1 MLEVSLETLP
11 ARLNPR
17 PADCNK
23 GDFGAVGVVGGA
35 RGMAGAALL
44 AARAALLCGAGRV
57 YVGLL
62 DERMG
67 IDPAFLELMLTTPDR
82 AMALNEPACLVAGPG
97 LGQSGAA
104 RGWLERALS
113 SPHPLL
119 LDADALNLLARDEAL
134 AAGLATRPAPTLIT
148 PHPGEAARLL
158 DLSTE
163 QVQSD
168 RDRAIHALARRY
180 RSSVVLKGHATLI
193 VGGDDILWRNT
204 TGNPGMAAPGMGD
217 VLCGLIAALAAQ
229 GLNLDQAAI
238 LGVWLH
244 GAAGDRA
251 VAAGQ
256 GPVGLTASEVA
267 LAAREV
273 LNAALT

>member
-1 MLEVSLETLP
+1 M
-11 ARLNPR
+11 
-17 PADCNK
+17 
-23 GDFGAVGVVGGA
+23 
-35 RGMAGAALL
+35 
-44 AARAALLCGAGRV
+44 
-57 YVGLL
+57 
-62 DERMG
+62 
-67 IDPAFLELMLTTPDR
+67 
-82 AMALNEPACLVAGPG
+82 
-97 LGQSGAA
+97 
-104 RGWLERALS
+104 
-113 SPHPLL
+113 
-119 LDADALNLLARDEAL
+119 
-134 AAGLATRPAPTLIT
+134 
-148 PHPGEAARLL
+148 
-158 DLSTE
+158 
-163 QVQSD
+163 
-168 RDRAIHALARRY
+168 
-180 RSSVVLKGHATLI
+180 VLKGHATLI

-204 TGNPGMAAPGMGD
+204 TGNPSMAAPGMGD